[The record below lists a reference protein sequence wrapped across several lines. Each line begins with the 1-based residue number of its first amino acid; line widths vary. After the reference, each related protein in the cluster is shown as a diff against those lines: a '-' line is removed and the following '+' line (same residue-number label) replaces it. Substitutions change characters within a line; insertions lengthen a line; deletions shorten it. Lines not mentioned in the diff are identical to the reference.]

1 MPIFEFKCK
10 SCGKISEF
18 ILGHNKDRN
27 AMQCRFCGSNQ
38 LEKIFSVPSMVKAE
52 GGSQDFPRESGECCG
67 ITNPCDDPK
76 RCCTK

>member
-10 SCGKISEF
+10 SCGKVSEF
-18 ILGHNKDRN
+18 ILRHNKDRN
-27 AMQCRFCGSNQ
+27 SMQCRFCGSKQ
-38 LEKIFSVPSMVKAE
+38 LEKVFSVPSMVKAKD
-52 GGSQDFPRESGECCG
+52 GSQGFPRESGECCG